1 MALCRALIMPRCSL
15 MHAVR
20 FASAGTC
27 RPTSL
32 CFISVARTIRS
43 LAIVLWFCFL
53 RAPRR
58 FGRVLLVDLGSRS
71 AELRN
76 RGKMQFAIKTYR
88 KGQRGFSILEM
99 MFATIILLL
108 GLVAIA
114 QLVPASILMNS
125 RNRMDSSALV
135 FAQREL
141 DFIIDQ
147 PLLLT
152 NFTDPLGVYCYP
164 AGNTCNLGSPNPP
177 NQVQGSPVVVINNQ
191 ALIDFSN
198 PTGIPNWS
206 FTYPYPNDPNGA
218 AHAVR
223 CAVTAP
229 GNGSTIPIKCFIL
242 GTRPQR

>member
-1 MALCRALIMPRCSL
+1 MVLCRALIMPRCSL
-15 MHAVR
+15 TLAVR

-27 RPTSL
+27 RPISL

-76 RGKMQFAIKTYR
+76 RGKMQFAITTYR

-99 MFATIILLL
+99 MFATIILLV

-114 QLVPASILMNS
+114 QLVPASILLNN
-125 RNRMDSSALV
+125 RNRTDSSALV

-141 DFIIDQ
+141 DQMLDQ
-147 PLLLT
+147 PMTLPSFIDAL
-152 NFTDPLGVYCYP
+152 
-164 AGNTCNLGSPNPP
+164 GNTCQLGNATPVNT
-177 NQVQGSPVVVINNQ
+177 VQGSSLAVVNNQVVI
-191 ALIDFSN
+191 DFTQTLVTNYSFSIPYQD
-198 PTGIPNWS
+198 PT
-206 FTYPYPNDPNGA
+206 DP
-218 AHAVR
+218 
-223 CAVTAP
+223 
-229 GNGSTIPIKCFIL
+229 S
-242 GTRPQR
+242 GTSYD